1 MNSLT
6 VSVEHVIEVLVTRLK
21 IGMYV
26 SALDRPWL
34 ETPYLMQGFF
44 INSVEDIEN
53 LQALCEYVYV
63 DIERRQRGGALSG
76 HHAFVASSNKGAGRS
91 FVGGGASVNSL
102 IAGGRTRETQRSL
115 EKLFSNR
122 KLTVYQDESSAKREM
137 ETARQVCLDL
147 NHCVKGLLE
156 DVVKGRGV
164 DVERIKLAVSPMVD
178 SVLRN
183 PDACMWL
190 ARLKNKDSY
199 TYKHSMGASIWAVA
213 LGRQI
218 GLPKI
223 DLMLLAT
230 GTLLCDIGKLRLSGG
245 LLTKKGKLS
254 SSEFNTIKTHVELG
268 LLILKEDKSIN
279 PKVVQVVANHHE
291 RYDGSGYPNKRK
303 NNDIPVLA
311 RIAAIADCYD
321 AMTSERIYA
330 KAISPSMAVRKLFE
344 WRGKDFQAELVEE
357 FIQSVGLYPAG
368 TLVEINTGEVA
379 IVISE
384 SRSRRLRPKVLLLT
398 NEDKSPRLKFCT
410 FDMMSEEECGDSAV
424 FITQSLS
431 PGSFGIDPE
440 SIYY

>member
-1 MNSLT
+1 MASD
-6 VSVEHVIEVLVTRLK
+6 HVIEILVTRLK
-21 IGMYV
+21 LGMYV
-26 SALDRPWL
+26 CALDRPWL
-34 ETPYLMQGFF
+34 ETPYLMQGFH
-44 INSVEDIEN
+44 ITTLEDIEN

-63 DIERRQRGGALSG
+63 DVDKQKRGTEYTVS
-76 HHAFVASSNKGAGRS
+76 ASQASAQGKKRAQSASN
-91 FVGGGASVNSL
+91 ASVNT
-102 IAGGRTRETQRSL
+102 IITQGRTPETQHTL
-115 EKLFSNR
+115 EKIFSNR
-122 KLTVYQDESSAKREM
+122 KLVTYLDKTSAKEEM
-137 ETARQVCLDL
+137 ETARQVCMDL
-147 NHCVKGLLE
+147 NHCVKGVLE
-156 DVVKGRGV
+156 SVSTGQSI
-164 DVERIKLAVSPMVD
+164 DVEKVKHAVSPMID

-199 TYKHSMGASIWAVA
+199 TYKHSMGASIWAVS

-218 GLPKI
+218 GLPKV

-230 GTLLCDIGKLRLSGG
+230 GTLLCDIGKLRLPES
-245 LLTKKGKLS
+245 LLTKKEKLS
-254 SSEFNTIKTHVELG
+254 TGGFIVVRSHVEMG
-268 LLILKEDKSIN
+268 LLTLEDIENVN
-279 PKVVQVVANHHE
+279 PKVVQIVANHHE
-291 RYDGSGYPNKRK
+291 RHDGSGYPDKLKGTN
-303 NNDIPVLA
+303 IPVLA

-368 TLVEINTGEVA
+368 TLVELNTGEVA

-398 NEDKSPRLKFCT
+398 DTEKVHRDKFKS
-410 FDMMSEEECGDSAV
+410 FDMMDESVCEGDNV
-424 FITQSLS
+424 FIQQSLH
-431 PGSFGIDPE
+431 PGSYGIDPE

>member
-1 MNSLT
+1 MASD
-6 VSVEHVIEVLVTRLK
+6 HVKELLVAQLK
-21 IGMYV
+21 LGMYV

-34 ETPYLMQGFF
+34 ETPYLIQGFHL
-44 INSVEDIEN
+44 NTLEDIEN
-53 LQALCEYVYV
+53 IQALCKYVYV
-63 DIERRQRGGALSG
+63 DVDKQKRGTEYTVTSRQSSVQGKKSAPS
-76 HHAFVASSNKGAGRS
+76 ASN
-91 FVGGGASVNSL
+91 VSVTNL
-102 IAGGRTRETQRSL
+102 ITKGRTPETQCAL
-115 EKLFSNR
+115 EKIFSNR
-122 KLTVYQDESSAKREM
+122 KLVTYLDKTSAKEEM

-147 NHCVKGLLE
+147 NHCVKGVLE
-156 DVVKGRGV
+156 SVSAGQSI
-164 DVERIKLAVSPMVD
+164 DVEKVKHAVSPMID

-199 TYKHSMGASIWAVA
+199 TYKHSMGASIWAVS

-218 GLPKI
+218 GLPKL

-230 GTLLCDIGKLRLSGG
+230 GTLLCDIGKLRLPESLLMKKEKLSKGEFIVVRSHVEMG
-245 LLTKKGKLS
+245 LLTL
-254 SSEFNTIKTHVELG
+254 ENIEN
-268 LLILKEDKSIN
+268 IN
-279 PKVVQVVANHHE
+279 PKVVQIVANHHE
-291 RYDGSGYPNKRK
+291 RHDGSGYPNQLKGT
-303 NNDIPVLA
+303 NIPILA

-344 WRGKDFQAELVEE
+344 WRDKDFQAELVEE

-368 TLVEINTGEVA
+368 TLVELNTGEVA

-398 NEDKSPRLKFCT
+398 DSEKVRRSKFKS
-410 FDMMSEEECGDSAV
+410 FDMMDEAVCEGDSV
-424 FITQSLS
+424 FIQHSLG
-431 PGSFGIDPE
+431 PGSYGIDPE

>member
-1 MNSLT
+1 MASD
-6 VSVEHVIEVLVTRLK
+6 HVIEVLVTQLK
-21 IGMYV
+21 LGMYI

-34 ETPYLMQGFF
+34 ETPYLMQGFH
-44 INSVEDIEN
+44 INTLEDIEN
-53 LQALCEYVYV
+53 LQCLCEYVYV
-63 DIERRQRGGALSG
+63 DVDRQKRGTEYTVNSKQPSANNKARAQSG
-76 HHAFVASSNKGAGRS
+76 YNV
-91 FVGGGASVNSL
+91 SVNNL
-102 IAGGRTRETQRSL
+102 ISTGRTPETQRSL
-115 EKLFSNR
+115 EKMFSNR
-122 KLTVYQDESSAKREM
+122 KLSTYQDKTSAKEEM

-147 NHCVKGLLE
+147 NHCVKGVLE
-156 DVVKGRGV
+156 SVSTGQSI
-164 DVERIKLAVSPMVD
+164 DVEKVRHAVSPMID

-199 TYKHSMGASIWAVA
+199 TYKHSMGASIWAVS

-230 GTLLCDIGKLRLSGG
+230 GTLLCDIGKLRLPES
-245 LLTKKGKLS
+245 LLTKKEKLS
-254 SSEFNTIKTHVELG
+254 KGEFIVVRSHVEMG
-268 LLILKEDKSIN
+268 LLTLEDIGNVN
-279 PKVVQVVANHHE
+279 PKVVQIVANHHE
-291 RYDGSGYPNKRK
+291 RHDGSGYPNKLK
-303 NNDIPVLA
+303 GANIPILA

-344 WRGKDFQAELVEE
+344 WRDKDFQSELVEE

-368 TLVEINTGEVA
+368 TLVELNTGEVA

-398 NEDKSPRLKFCT
+398 DANKMRRDKFKS
-410 FDMMSEEECGDSAV
+410 FDMMAEEMSEGDDV
-424 FITQSLS
+424 FIEQSLL
-431 PGSFGIDPE
+431 PGSYGIDPE

>member
-1 MNSLT
+1 VASD
-6 VSVEHVIEVLVTRLK
+6 HVKEVLVSGLK
-21 IGMYV
+21 LGMYV

-34 ETPYLMQGFF
+34 ETPYLMQGFH
-44 INSVEDIEN
+44 ISSQDDIES
-53 LQALCEYVYV
+53 LQELCEYVYIDV
-63 DIERRQRGGALSG
+63 EKQKKDVGYTEIKVSAHGL
-76 HHAFVASSNKGAGRS
+76 NKTKVTSRS
-91 FVGGGASVNSL
+91 IASVNKIVSS
-102 IAGGRTRETQRSL
+102 GRTPETQRTL
-115 EKLFSNR
+115 EKIFSNR
-122 KLTVYQDESSAKREM
+122 QLVTYNDKVSAKVEM

-147 NHCVKGLLE
+147 NHCVKAVLE
-156 DVVKGRGV
+156 SVTRGEGV
-164 DVERIKLAVSPMVD
+164 DVEKVRHAVSPMVD

-199 TYKHSMGASIWAVA
+199 TYKHSMGASIWAVS

-230 GTLLCDIGKLRLSGG
+230 GTLLCDV
-245 LLTKKGKLS
+245 GKLS
-254 SSEFNTIKTHVELG
+254 LPESLLMKKEKLTKEEFVEVRSHVEKG
-268 LLILKEDKSIN
+268 LIALSKAGNVN
-279 PKVVQVVANHHE
+279 PKVKQIVANHHE
-291 RYDGSGYPNKRK
+291 RHDGSGYPNKLK
-303 NNDIPVLA
+303 GTNIPVLA

-344 WRGKDFQAELVEE
+344 WRGKDFQGELVEE

-368 TLVEINTGEVA
+368 TLVELNTGEVA

-384 SRSRRLRPKVLLLT
+384 SRVRRLRPKVLLLT
-398 NEDKSPRLKFCT
+398 DAAKHKRDKFTS
-410 FDMMSEEECGDSAV
+410 FDMMDETLCEGGSV
-424 FITQSLS
+424 FIQQSLS
-431 PGSFGIDPE
+431 PGSYGIDPE

>member
-1 MNSLT
+1 MASD
-6 VSVEHVIEVLVTRLK
+6 HVKEVLVTRLTL
-21 IGMYV
+21 GMYV

-34 ETPYLMQGFF
+34 ETPYLMQGFHV
-44 INSVEDIEN
+44 NTLEDIEN
-53 LQALCEYVYV
+53 LKALCEYVYV
-63 DIERRQRGGALSG
+63 DVDRQKKGTGSTVETAPPSIQSKK
-76 HHAFVASSNKGAGRS
+76 SSNSVFNVTVNNLITKGRPP
-91 FVGGGASVNSL
+91 
-102 IAGGRTRETQRSL
+102 ETQHTL
-115 EKLFSNR
+115 EKLFTNR
-122 KLTVYQDESSAKREM
+122 KLTTYLDKTSAKEEM
-137 ETARQVCLDL
+137 EIARQVCLDL

-156 DVVKGRGV
+156 SVSAGQSV
-164 DVERIKLAVSPMVD
+164 DIEKIKLTVSPMID
-178 SVLRN
+178 SILRN

-199 TYKHSMGASIWAVA
+199 TYKHSMGASIWAVS

-230 GTLLCDIGKLRLSGG
+230 GTLLCDIGKLRLPES
-245 LLTKKGKLS
+245 LLTKKGQLS
-254 SSEFNTIKTHVELG
+254 KEEFASVRSHVEMG
-268 LLILKEDKSIN
+268 LLTLESIENVN
-279 PKVVQVVANHHE
+279 PKVVQIVANHHE
-291 RYDGSGYPNKRK
+291 RHDGSGYPGQLRGTN
-303 NNDIPVLA
+303 IPVLA

-344 WRGKDFQAELVEE
+344 WRDKDFQAELVEE

-368 TLVEINTGEVA
+368 TLVELNTGEVA

-398 NEDKSPRLKFCT
+398 DRVKVRRDKFKS
-410 FDMMSEEECGDSAV
+410 FDMMDESACEENSV
-424 FITQSLS
+424 FIQQSLS
-431 PGSFGIDPE
+431 PGSYGVDPE

>member
-1 MNSLT
+1 VASD
-6 VSVEHVIEVLVTRLK
+6 HVIEVLVTQLK
-21 IGMYV
+21 LGMYI

-34 ETPYLMQGFF
+34 ETPYLMQGFH
-44 INSVEDIEN
+44 INTLEDIEN
-53 LQALCEYVYV
+53 LQCLCEYVYV
-63 DIERRQRGGALSG
+63 DVDRQKRGTEYTVNSKQPSANNKARAQSG
-76 HHAFVASSNKGAGRS
+76 YNV
-91 FVGGGASVNSL
+91 SVNNL
-102 IAGGRTRETQRSL
+102 ISTGRTPETQRSL
-115 EKLFSNR
+115 EKMFSNR
-122 KLTVYQDESSAKREM
+122 KLSTYQDKTSAKEEM

-147 NHCVKGLLE
+147 NHCVKGVLE
-156 DVVKGRGV
+156 SVSTGQSI
-164 DVERIKLAVSPMVD
+164 DVEKVRHAVSPMID

-199 TYKHSMGASIWAVA
+199 TYKHSMGASIWAVS

-230 GTLLCDIGKLRLSGG
+230 GTLLCDIGKLRLPES
-245 LLTKKGKLS
+245 LLTKKEKLS
-254 SSEFNTIKTHVELG
+254 KGEFIVVRSHVEMG
-268 LLILKEDKSIN
+268 LLTLEDIGNVN
-279 PKVVQVVANHHE
+279 PKVVQIVANHHE
-291 RYDGSGYPNKRK
+291 RHDGSGYPNKLK
-303 NNDIPVLA
+303 GANIPILA

-344 WRGKDFQAELVEE
+344 WRDKDFQSELVEE

-368 TLVEINTGEVA
+368 TLVELNTGEVA

-398 NEDKSPRLKFCT
+398 DANKMRRDKFKS
-410 FDMMSEEECGDSAV
+410 FDMMAEEMSEGDDV
-424 FITQSLS
+424 FIEQSLL
-431 PGSFGIDPE
+431 PGSYGIDPE

>member
-1 MNSLT
+1 MASD
-6 VSVEHVIEVLVTRLK
+6 HVKEILVTQLK
-21 IGMYV
+21 LGMYV

-34 ETPYLMQGFF
+34 ETPYLMQGFH
-44 INSVEDIEN
+44 INTLEDIEN
-53 LQALCEYVYV
+53 LQVLCKYVYV
-63 DIERRQRGGALSG
+63 DVDKQKRGSEYAANSVKPS
-76 HHAFVASSNKGAGRS
+76 AQSTKSTASASSS
-91 FVGGGASVNSL
+91 SVNKL
-102 IAGGRTRETQRSL
+102 IAKGRTPETQRTL
-115 EKLFSNR
+115 EKIFSNR
-122 KLTVYQDESSAKREM
+122 KLATYHDKTSAKEEM

-156 DVVKGRGV
+156 SVSTGQSI
-164 DVERIKLAVSPMVD
+164 DVEKIKHAVSPMID

-199 TYKHSMGASIWAVA
+199 TYKHSMGASIWAVS

-230 GTLLCDIGKLRLSGG
+230 GTLLCDIGKLRLPEN
-245 LLTKKGKLS
+245 LLTKKEKLS
-254 SSEFNTIKTHVELG
+254 KGEFIVVRSHVEMG
-268 LLILKEDKSIN
+268 LLTLEDIGNVN

-291 RYDGSGYPNKRK
+291 RHDGSGYPNQLKGA
-303 NNDIPVLA
+303 NIPILA

-344 WRGKDFQAELVEE
+344 WRDKDFQAELVEE

-368 TLVEINTGEVA
+368 TLVELNTGEVA

-398 NEDKSPRLKFCT
+398 DCDKVRRDKFKS
-410 FDMMSEEECGDSAV
+410 FDMMDESACEEDSI
-424 FITQSLS
+424 FIQQSLS
-431 PGSFGIDPE
+431 PGSYGIDPE

>member
-1 MNSLT
+1 MAT
-6 VSVEHVIEVLVTRLK
+6 DHVKEILVTRLK
-21 IGMYV
+21 LGMYV

-34 ETPYLMQGFF
+34 DTPYLMQGFH
-44 INSVEDIEN
+44 ITTLEDIEN

-63 DIERRQRGGALSG
+63 DVDKQKRGTEYTVSPSEPSVQGKKG
-76 HHAFVASSNKGAGRS
+76 ASSASNT
-91 FVGGGASVNSL
+91 SVNN
-102 IAGGRTRETQRSL
+102 IITQGRTPETQHAL
-115 EKLFSNR
+115 EKIFSNR
-122 KLTVYQDESSAKREM
+122 KLVTYLDKTSAKEEM

-156 DVVKGRGV
+156 SVSAGQSI
-164 DVERIKLAVSPMVD
+164 DVEKVKHAVSPMID

-199 TYKHSMGASIWAVA
+199 TYKHSMGASIWAVS

-218 GLPKI
+218 GLPKV

-230 GTLLCDIGKLRLSGG
+230 GTLLCDIGKLRLPEG
-245 LLTKKGKLS
+245 LLTKKEKLS
-254 SSEFNTIKTHVELG
+254 TGEFVVVRSHVEMG
-268 LLILKEDKSIN
+268 LLTLEDIENVN
-279 PKVVQVVANHHE
+279 PKVVQIVANHHE
-291 RYDGSGYPNKRK
+291 RHDGSGYPNKLK
-303 NNDIPVLA
+303 GTNIPILA

-368 TLVEINTGEVA
+368 TLVELNTGEVA

-398 NEDKSPRLKFCT
+398 DVAKVRRDKFKSL
-410 FDMMSEEECGDSAV
+410 DMMDEAICEGDSV
-424 FITQSLS
+424 FIQQSLR
-431 PGSFGIDPE
+431 PGSYGIDPE